1 MVIGWLV
8 PPRSCVP
15 PVRLHE
21 PPVVNVGRNAPLLAR
36 IPAPALRTSPCA
48 CTIAGCTCKARRT
61 ASWSVTCCGPP
72 AAAGCCAASGA
83 ARNPTAATMI
93 IRRMLPLASIPVRVG
108 TVLPLTLML
117 LLGEESHVLRALRRR
132 ELAADLAA
140 DHRADRVEARMYFTP
155 QRFHLGPVPR
165 QDRPHRVL
173 LGVREAQVVVQIVDH
188 GVGPAAATVRVAPG
202 GNAPARRPARYEHR
216 DEQGHGP
223 GIRSIE
229 HHDGLSSLCLSD
241 CPQRARRTPRW
252 RPAAAL
258 R

>member
-8 PPRSCVP
+8 PPSSCVP

-21 PPVVNVGRNAPLLAR
+21 PPVVNVGRKAPLLAR
-36 IPAPALRTSPCA
+36 MAAPALRTSPCA
-48 CTIAGCTCKARRT
+48 CTIAGCTCSARRT
-61 ASWSVTCCGPP
+61 ASWRVTACGLPP
-72 AAAGCCAASGA
+72 TAGCCAASGA
-83 ARNPTAATMI
+83 VRNPAAATII

-108 TVLPLTLML
+108 TILPLTLML

-140 DHRADRVEARMYFTP
+140 DHRANRVEARMYFAP

-173 LGVREAQVVVQIVDH
+173 LGVRQAQVVVQIVDH

-202 GNAPARRPARYEHR
+202 GDAPTRRPARHEHR
-216 DEQGHGP
+216 DEQGHRP

-229 HHDGLSSLCLSD
+229 HHDGLSCRSLSG
-241 CPQRARRTPRW
+241 CPIRARRTPRW
-252 RPAAAL
+252 RRAAAL